1 MPSSLEDRIPL
12 LNRCWDALEAGD
24 LDGFMEL
31 VRTQTHPDCEFH
43 SGIGSM
49 VGGGVY
55 TGHDGIRSW
64 FSDLLTMTS
73 ERRWAERNYEI
84 HGDEMIVFFAQ
95 LSFTGVASGVTVTGE
110 TGAVAEFE
118 DGLCVRMTS
127 FTSHDEAREF
137 AQARVA

>member
-1 MPSSLEDRIPL
+1 MSPLEDRIPL

-49 VGGGVY
+49 VGGGTY
-55 TGHDGIRSW
+55 KGPEGIRSW
-64 FSDLLTMTS
+64 FSDLLATTS
-73 ERRWAERNYEI
+73 ERRWENRRYETF
-84 HGDEMIVFFAQ
+84 GDDVLIFLADLTFVGA
-95 LSFTGVASGVTVTGE
+95 ASGAEVVGQ

-118 DGLCVRMTS
+118 NGLCVRMDS
-127 FTSHDEAREF
+127 FMSHDEAREF
-137 AQARVA
+137 AEARVA

>member
-1 MPSSLEDRIPL
+1 VSSLEDRIPL

-24 LDGFMEL
+24 LEGFMEL

-55 TGHDGIRSW
+55 KGLDGIRSW
-64 FSDLLTMTS
+64 FSDLLATTS
-73 ERRWAERNYEI
+73 ERHWADREYEI
-84 HGDEMIVFFAQ
+84 HGDRMIVFLAH
-95 LSFTGVASGVTVTGE
+95 LSFTGVASGVPVTGE

-127 FTSHDEAREF
+127 FTSHAEAREF
-137 AQARVA
+137 AETRVA